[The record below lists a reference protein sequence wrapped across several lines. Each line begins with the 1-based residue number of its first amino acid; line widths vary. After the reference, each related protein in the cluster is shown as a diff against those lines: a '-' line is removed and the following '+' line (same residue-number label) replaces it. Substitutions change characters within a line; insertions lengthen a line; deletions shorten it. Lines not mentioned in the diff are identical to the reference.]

1 MRAADLYAS
10 LALFG
15 NVVDQPFDAS
25 LVLFGNVR
33 RSIDIQLGSRHDA
46 SINRRFLTDF
56 RQSTIKQPGTF
67 LANVEPIRNSKRFW
81 NTSAFCAQG

>member
-10 LALFG
+10 LALLG

-56 RQSTIKQPGTF
+56 TQGAIKQPGTF
-67 LANVEPIRNSKRFW
+67 LANV
-81 NTSAFCAQG
+81 